1 VTKSKKLAA
10 IEENI
15 AKLESIAASQR
26 KQLSQAGDS
35 EHKELWRK
43 SIDSLDEEIRALRV
57 LAGEEEHESS
67 GKPFFDRVTD
77 GLKGAERAALAAFFL
92 GSTVLGGGRILYQE
106 VAPLV
111 AMVQQQ
117 TQTPAEE
124 RDKGLQSALSST
136 GGAEPISKEL
146 AEQKARIDSQREA
159 LDSLTGMYQTSHVQA
174 NYPAASVWLTLDK
187 MSEPNSVYHFLG
199 ALKSDQ
205 QKLGLQHNS
214 APSPPTFVPPR
225 EPLSNH
231 QF

>member
-1 VTKSKKLAA
+1 MSKSKKLVA
-10 IEENI
+10 IEERI
-15 AKLESIAASQR
+15 AKLESIAISQR
-26 KQLSQAGDS
+26 EQLSQAGDS

-43 SIDSLDEEIRALRV
+43 SIDSLDEEIQALRV
-57 LAGEEEHESS
+57 LAREEEHESS
-67 GKPFFDRVTD
+67 EKPFFDRVTD

-124 RDKGLQSALSST
+124 RDKGLQSALSSM

-159 LDSLTGMYQTSHVQA
+159 LDSLTDIYQIPHIQA
-174 NYPAASVWLTLDK
+174 YYPAASAWLTLDK
-187 MSEPNSVYHFLG
+187 MGEPNSVQHFLG

-214 APSPPTFVPPR
+214 VQSPPTLAPPR
-225 EPLSNH
+225 DDRGT
-231 QF
+231 